1 MTEFRFLPAV
11 NLIDAAEKTM
21 RKMEELEK
29 DIQLTESNLEYW
41 QQKAVKLKRMNNIL
55 LQLTHDYESL
65 LETLPDE
72 NSQERLNHVSNI
84 LRRMENN
91 GIQPS
96 TETEPQPESTQKEG
110 PEPFPRSGER
120 IDFREG

>member
-1 MTEFRFLPAV
+1 M
-11 NLIDAAEKTM
+11 NLIDAAEKAM
-21 RKMEELEK
+21 RTIEDQKKEIRMIEE
-29 DIQLTESNLEYW
+29 NLEYW
-41 QQKAVKLKRMNNIL
+41 IQKTVKLKRMNNIL
-55 LQLTHDYESL
+55 LQLAHDYESL
-65 LETLPDE
+65 LETMPDE
-72 NSQERLNHVSNI
+72 NSQERLKRVSNI

-96 TETEPQPESTQKEG
+96 TETEPQPESTETEG